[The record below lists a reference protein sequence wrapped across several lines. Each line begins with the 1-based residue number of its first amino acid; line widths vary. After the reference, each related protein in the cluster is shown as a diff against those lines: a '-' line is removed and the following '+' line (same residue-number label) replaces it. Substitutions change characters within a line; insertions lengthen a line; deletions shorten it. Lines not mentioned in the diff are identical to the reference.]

1 MSRSAIKDGQ
11 AFDAERTRGT
21 LADFRRDGFCVIG
34 GVLDSEEVA
43 ALREATDHYMD
54 DEAAIA
60 GGYVQGDHLLRHTN
74 ELDPIFLDLLAR
86 EPIYSLMEALF
97 GEGFQ
102 QCGANVLRSGR
113 GVAIEHWHGDDGLF
127 FPLPDD
133 VPRHDPRIQMPVYWL
148 TVQMALTDIER
159 IEHGPTQYV
168 PGSHYSGR
176 NAPENGTPEFE
187 GRGPESIY
195 CKAGDIYLHDPQCWH
210 RGAPNDSDRVRYLLQ
225 SQYGASWGFHR
236 YNAYIRHSMPDE
248 LMDGADERLVRL
260 IGPQRRHPEKRY
272 VSKTYHK

>member
-1 MSRSAIKDGQ
+1 
-11 AFDAERTRGT
+11 
-21 LADFRRDGFCVIG
+21 
-34 GVLDSEEVA
+34 
-43 ALREATDHYMD
+43 
-54 DEAAIA
+54 
-60 GGYVQGDHLLRHTN
+60 
-74 ELDPIFLDLLAR
+74 
-86 EPIYSLMEALF
+86 
-97 GEGFQ
+97 
-102 QCGANVLRSGR
+102 
-113 GVAIEHWHGDDGLF
+113 
-127 FPLPDD
+127 
-133 VPRHDPRIQMPVYWL
+133 MPVYWL

-187 GRGPESIY
+187 GKGPESIY

-248 LMDGADERLVRL
+248 LMDGADKRLRDL
-260 IGPQRRHPEKRY
+260 IGPQRRHPEQRY
-272 VSKTYHK
+272 VSDNYLE

>member
-11 AFDAERTRGT
+11 PFDAERTQEI

-34 GVLDSEEVA
+34 GVLDSEEA
-43 ALREATDHYMD
+43 AAIREATDHYMD

-60 GGYVQGDHLLRHTN
+60 GGYVQRDHLLRHTN

-113 GVAIEHWHGDDGLF
+113 GVAIEHWHVDDGLF

-133 VPRHDPRIQMPVYWL
+133 VPRHDPRILMPVYWL
-148 TVQMALTDIER
+148 TVQMALSDIER

-176 NAPENGTPEFE
+176 NAPDNGTPEFE
-187 GRGPESIY
+187 GRGPQSIY

-236 YNAYIRHSMPDE
+236 YNAYIRHRMPEE
-248 LMDGADERLVRL
+248 LMDGADKRLRDL
-260 IGPQRRHPEKRY
+260 IGPQRRHPERRY
-272 VSKTYHK
+272 VTDDYLD

>member
-1 MSRSAIKDGQ
+1 M
-11 AFDAERTRGT
+11 
-21 LADFRRDGFCVIG
+21 ADFRRDGFCVIG
-34 GVLDSEEVA
+34 GVLDSEEVT
-43 ALREATDHYMD
+43 ALCEATDHYMD

-60 GGYVQGDHLLRHTN
+60 GGYVQSDHLLRHAN

-113 GVAIEHWHGDDGLF
+113 GVAIEHWHADDGLF

-148 TVQMALTDIER
+148 TVQMALSDIEQ

-176 NAPENGTPEFE
+176 NAPDERNAGVRRAGTGF
-187 GRGPESIY
+187 
-195 CKAGDIYLHDPQCWH
+195 H
-210 RGAPNDSDRVRYLLQ
+210 LLQ
-225 SQYGASWGFHR
+225 GRRHLPARPAVLAPRRAQRLRPGALPAAVAVRSELGLSPLQRLHPPP
-236 YNAYIRHSMPDE
+236 NAGGV
-248 LMDGADERLVRL
+248 DGRRRRAPGEQRL
-260 IGPQRRHPEKRY
+260 IGPQRRHPEQRRY